1 MLYKELT
8 QSAIALPIDAI
19 ALRNIV
25 HELTTTRTMY
35 STLEYMDCC
44 RYALRTIGA
53 LMPADR
59 FNVVEIAKTCDVGP
73 QYIVELT
80 EVLMALDIYEGEIN
94 AIVLRSLLG
103 LVDDGVKPLT
113 AAKSLGVSTE
123 EYLWL
128 DTYLLL
134 NDHWLRRITDL
145 TESMVHSNAST
156 SAIAERMGLSKIRA
170 YRLKRRI
177 LRQLRLYNGR

>member
-1 MLYKELT
+1 MLYKDLQ
-8 QSAIALPIDAI
+8 QSSIVLPIDAI
-19 ALRNIV
+19 ALSNIIE
-25 HELTTTRTMY
+25 ELTSSRAMY
-35 STLEYMDCC
+35 STLEYMDSC

-59 FNVVEIAKTCDVGP
+59 FNVLEIAKTCDVSP

-103 LVDDGVKPLT
+103 LVDDGVKPIT
-113 AAKSLGVSTE
+113 AAKSLGVSIE

-128 DTYLLL
+128 DTYLML
-134 NDHWLRRITDL
+134 NEHWMRRVIDL
-145 TESMVHSNAST
+145 AESMVHSNAST
-156 SAIAERMGLSKIRA
+156 SAIADRMGLSKIRA
-170 YRLKRRI
+170 YRLKRSI
-177 LRQLRLYNGR
+177 LRRIRLYNAR